1 MRWWRGW
8 VGAAT
13 FNGCGGQL
21 GILGMKSTGWVG
33 GWGGLSQKPPAAA
46 QSKNRHRFFFPPL
59 SASEHYLRIVPA
71 HANPPDP
78 NTPPPASPSPI
89 HHPYRPSHSTLGH
102 TVVTEVMEQHHDG
115 HSSLPRCT
123 VGVLASE
130 AHQCRGTPHFYLYGH
145 SSKQKIK
152 LNWVFTPPTPQ
163 LLFSKK
169 YVHHR
174 CNCLFGSVG
183 KGL

>member
-1 MRWWRGW
+1 MAE
-8 VGAAT
+8 VGGGPAT

-33 GWGGLSQKPPAAA
+33 GWDGAEPKASRCSPKQKSTPI
-46 QSKNRHRFFFPPL
+46 FFPPL

-78 NTPPPASPSPI
+78 TPPRPASPSPI

-102 TVVTEVMEQHHDG
+102 TVVTEVMEQHHDSP
-115 HSSLPRCT
+115 SSLARCT

-130 AHQCRGTPHFYLYGH
+130 AHQCRGTPRFYLYGH

-152 LNWVFTPPTPQ
+152 LNWLFTPPTPQ

-174 CNCLFGSVG
+174 CN
-183 KGL
+183 